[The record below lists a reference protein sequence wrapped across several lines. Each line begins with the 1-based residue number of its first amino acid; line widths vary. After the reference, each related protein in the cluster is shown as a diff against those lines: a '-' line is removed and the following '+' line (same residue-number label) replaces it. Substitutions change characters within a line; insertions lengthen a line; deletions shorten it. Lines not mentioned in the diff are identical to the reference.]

1 MQTFKLTPKH
11 RSDFR
16 LEVQEIRDRCK
27 LERHGYRHN
36 KIVYGFSDDL
46 PDMAELQS
54 LGLNIEEIPFDE
66 AQLKLTNYLVER
78 GRAKSKIEHLRF
90 ERDENGA
97 KMSQEEEAAQQ
108 KLTDLNDVIQETKE
122 SLGVTGT
129 VKILKF

>member
-1 MQTFKLTPKH
+1 MQTFKLTPKP

-27 LERHGYRHN
+27 LERYGYRHN
-36 KIVYGFSDDL
+36 KIIYGFSDDL
-46 PDMAELQS
+46 PDMAGLQS

-90 ERDENGA
+90 EQDEKGA
-97 KMSQEEEAAQQ
+97 KMSQEEAAAQQ
-108 KLTDLNDVIQETKE
+108 KLTDLNDVIQEIKE

>member
-1 MQTFKLTPKH
+1 MQTFKLTPKP

-16 LEVQEIRDRCK
+16 LEVQQIRDRCK

-36 KIVYGFSDDL
+36 KIIYGFSDDL
-46 PDMAELQS
+46 PDMAGLQS

-97 KMSQEEEAAQQ
+97 KMSQEEAAAQQ
-108 KLTDLNDVIQETKE
+108 KLTVLNNVIQETKE
-122 SLGVTGT
+122 ALGVMGT

>member
-1 MQTFKLTPKH
+1 MQTFKLTPKP

-27 LERHGYRHN
+27 LERYGYRHN
-36 KIVYGFSDDL
+36 KIIYGFSDDL
-46 PDMAELQS
+46 PDMAGLQS

-90 ERDENGA
+90 EQDEKGA
-97 KMSQEEEAAQQ
+97 KMSQEEAAAQQ
-108 KLTDLNDVIQETKE
+108 KLTDLNDVIQETKK
-122 SLGVTGT
+122 SLGVMGT
-129 VKILKF
+129 VKLLKF

>member
-1 MQTFKLTPKH
+1 MQTFKLTPKP

-27 LERHGYRHN
+27 LERYGYRHN
-36 KIVYGFSDDL
+36 KIIYGFSDDL

-108 KLTDLNDVIQETKE
+108 KLTDLNDVIQEIKE

>member
-1 MQTFKLTPKH
+1 MQTFKLTPKP

-16 LEVQEIRDRCK
+16 LEIQEIRDRCK
-27 LERHGYRHN
+27 LERHRYRHN
-36 KIVYGFSDDL
+36 KIIYGFSDDL
-46 PDMAELQS
+46 PDMAGLQS